1 MKNKSGFTLP
11 EILIML
17 AIIGV
22 ITALSIAVVSTQQA
36 KFGLNCYHLLRE
48 LQMTAGSIAAQ
59 TSEGNLFSKITE
71 QTETTGSDG
80 TVTSEET
87 TKYDLSND
95 DDFCKLFASKLNSA
109 SKLECSEDK
118 LFSATTTNIYF
129 TTYNVTPTFR
139 LINGYSFYLSKHIA
153 GGVTSA
159 GEYKPG
165 YRMLA
170 VDMNGDAKPNK
181 ADDDII
187 AFAIFDNGTVLP
199 YGVAATNTRTDAEGN
214 SEYVPYFQTVIKGKN
229 LVPSTVV
236 LEEAN
241 FLQRLE
247 KSSVAWMFP
256 SVIIKNPDNVAGN
269 GLPRNLSFKDS
280 YCKVYAD
287 QVAWYD
293 PNYCTGYTS
302 ITNDWNLKILVSSS
316 SAGADGT
323 TTTTEEYK
331 NYSVTK
337 CGKYC
342 GDSNDNCYDDADS
355 WYAAHPNTEPTA
367 IIDCSF
373 NIIKPQVSR
382 FIPVLQDVYAAH
394 YGTTNENT
402 TVNHNI
408 YKW

>member
-11 EILIML
+11 EVLIML
-17 AIIGV
+17 TIIGV
-22 ITALSIAVVSTQQA
+22 ITALTITVVSTERA

-48 LQMTAGSIAAQ
+48 LQITAGSLAAQ
-59 TSEGNLFSKITE
+59 TSDGNLYSKITE
-71 QTETTGSDG
+71 QTESTGTDG
-80 TVTSEET
+80 TVTSTET
-87 TKYDLSND
+87 TKYDLTND
-95 DDFCKLFASKLNSA
+95 EDFCKLFASSLNSA
-109 SKLECSEDK
+109 SKLECGVNK
-118 LFSATTTNIYF
+118 LFNATTSSIYF

-139 LINGYSFYLSKHIA
+139 LINNYSFYLSKHIP
-153 GGVTSA
+153 GGITSA
-159 GEYKPG
+159 GEFKPG

-170 VDMNGDAKPNK
+170 VDLNGDAKPNK
-181 ADDDII
+181 PDDDII

-199 YGVAATNTRTDAEGN
+199 YGVAATNTRTDADGN

-229 LVPSTVV
+229 LVPSNVV
-236 LEEAN
+236 LQEEN
-241 FLQRLE
+241 FLKRLE

-302 ITNDWNLKILVSSS
+302 ITKDWNLKILVN
-316 SAGADGT
+316 T
-323 TTTTEEYK
+323 TTSEEYK
-331 NYSVTK
+331 NFSVTK

-342 GDSNDNCYDDADS
+342 GSTGDDCYDDADS
-355 WYAAHPNTEPTA
+355 WYTAHPDTEPAA
-367 IIDCSF
+367 IIDCSC
-373 NIIKPQVSR
+373 NIVKPQVSR
-382 FIPVLQDVYAAH
+382 FIPILQDVYAAH

>member
-95 DDFCKLFASKLNSA
+95 EDFCKLFASKLNSA

-316 SAGADGT
+316 SAGTDGT

-342 GDSNDNCYDDADS
+342 GDSNDNCYDDPDS
-355 WYAAHPNTEPTA
+355 WYAAHPNTEPSA

>member
-1 MKNKSGFTLP
+1 
-11 EILIML
+11 
-17 AIIGV
+17 
-22 ITALSIAVVSTQQA
+22 
-36 KFGLNCYHLLRE
+36 
-48 LQMTAGSIAAQ
+48 MTAGSIAAQ

-95 DDFCKLFASKLNSA
+95 EDFCKLFASKLNSA

-139 LINGYSFYLSKHIA
+139 LINGYSFYLSKHVA
-153 GGVTSA
+153 GGVTTA

-181 ADDDII
+181 TDDDII

-342 GDSNDNCYDDADS
+342 GDSNETCYDDADS
-355 WYAAHPNTEPTA
+355 WYAANPNTEPTA